1 MNVSGNISRFMSEQY
16 YITTAIDYVNGL
28 PHLGHAY
35 EKVLTDVLAR
45 YQRRHGQRV
54 FFLTG
59 LDEHGIKVQQ
69 SAQKQGR
76 DPQEFCDA
84 MAANFE
90 RLYRKLNV
98 SFDDFVRT
106 TQPRHKEVV
115 RRCLQQLFDAGEI
128 YKGVYKGFYSPR
140 QEQFLTEKDRA
151 ADGHFPEIFGEVIEL
166 EEDVYYFRL
175 ARHQEWLVGHLQKN
189 PDWIFPSFRA
199 KEVLGALENPIPD
212 LCISRPKA
220 RLAWGIPLPFDAEQV
235 TYVWFDALINYIS
248 VIGYD
253 GVSVSDWWPGINV
266 IGKDILVPAHAVYWP
281 IMLKALGLPLPR
293 MLLVHGWWTQ
303 NKEKM
308 SKSTGNAVD
317 PLTLI
322 ETYGVDAFRYFV
334 MREMA
339 VGYDADF
346 SPEQFHLRYQS
357 ELGNTLG
364 NLVNRAVSMV
374 ARYRGGAIPAVSATP
389 TVSEENLR
397 RDVTAAIAAF
407 CENMDKIQVHIALME
422 LWKGIIRINQYADEN
437 APWKLA
443 KNPADADRLDAVLSE
458 LAAAIYLLTGEIG
471 CILPATA
478 EKILAQLGN
487 LPPLPVKK
495 NPAWPQIPA
504 DTKVGKA
511 EPLFPR
517 VELPGVAVP

>member
-1 MNVSGNISRFMSEQY
+1 MSEKY
-16 YITTAIDYVNGL
+16 YITTAIDYVNGN

-45 YQRRHGQRV
+45 YHRRHGEQV

-59 LDEHGIKVQQ
+59 LDEHGVKVQQ
-69 SAQKQGR
+69 SAQRQGR
-76 DPQEFCDA
+76 EPQEFCDK

-90 RLYRKLNV
+90 NLYRKLNV

-106 TQPRHKEVV
+106 TQPRHKIVV
-115 RRCLQQLFDAGEI
+115 QRILQKLYDAGEI
-128 YKGVYKGFYSPR
+128 YKGVYRGFYSTR
-140 QEQFLTEKDRA
+140 QEQFLTEKDRDA
-151 ADGHFPEIFGEVIEL
+151 NGGFPGIFGEVIEL

-175 ARHQEWLVGHLQKN
+175 AKHQDWLVEHLKQN
-189 PDWIFPSFRA
+189 PDWIFPNFRA

-212 LCISRPKA
+212 LCISRPKS

-253 GVSVSDWWPGINV
+253 GTTVSDWWPGINV
-266 IGKDILVPAHAVYWP
+266 IGKDILVPAHAIYWP
-281 IMLKALGLPLPR
+281 IMLKAIGLPLPKL
-293 MLLVHGWWTQ
+293 LLVHGWWTQ

-308 SKSTGNAVD
+308 SKSTGNSVD
-317 PLTLI
+317 PLDLI
-322 ETYGVDAFRYFV
+322 NTYGVDAFRYFV

-346 SPEQFHLRYQS
+346 SSEQFHLRYQS

-374 ARYRGGAIPAVSATP
+374 ARYRDGVIPAIGESALTA
-389 TVSEENLR
+389 SEQGLR
-397 RDVTAAIAAF
+397 NDVINAVKSF

-422 LWKGIIRINQYADEN
+422 LWKGVIRVNQYADEN

-443 KNPADADRLDAVLSE
+443 KDPANAGRLDVVLEE
-458 LAAAIYLLTGEIG
+458 LAAAIYLLAGEIG
-471 CILPATA
+471 CVLPETA
-478 EKILAQLGN
+478 DKILAQLGG
-487 LPPLPVKK
+487 LPPLAVVENPV
-495 NPAWPQIPA
+495 WPVIPPG
-504 DTKVGKA
+504 TKVGKA

-517 VELPGVAVP
+517 IEVAPAE

>member
-1 MNVSGNISRFMSEQY
+1 MADKF
-16 YITTAIDYVNGL
+16 YITTAIDYVNGN

-45 YQRRHGQRV
+45 YHRRHGDEV

-76 DPQEFCDA
+76 DPQEFCDE
-84 MAANFE
+84 MAAKFE
-90 RLYRKLNV
+90 ALYRQLNV

-115 RRCLQQLFDAGEI
+115 QRILQKLYDQGEI
-128 YKGVYKGFYSPR
+128 YKGIYKGFYSPR
-140 QEQFLTEKDRA
+140 QEQFLTEKDRDA
-151 ADGHFPEIFGEVIEL
+151 NGRFPEIFGEVIEL

-175 ARHQEWLVGHLQKN
+175 AKHQDWLVEHLKQN
-189 PDWIFPSFRA
+189 PDWIFPNFRT

-212 LCISRPKA
+212 LCISRPKS
-220 RLAWGIPLPFDAEQV
+220 RLAWGIPLPFDQEQV

-253 GVSVSDWWPGINV
+253 GEKVSDWWPGTNV

-281 IMLKALGLPLPR
+281 IMLKALNLPLPGQ
-293 MLLVHGWWTQ
+293 LLVHGWWTQ

-317 PLTLI
+317 PLSLI
-322 ETYGVDAFRYFV
+322 ATYGVDAFRYFV

-339 VGYDADF
+339 IGYDADF
-346 SPEQFHLRYQS
+346 SSEQFHLRYQS

-374 ARYRGGAIPAVSATP
+374 ARYRDGEIPAIGGAALTASEQGLRADVLAAVKS
-389 TVSEENLR
+389 
-397 RDVTAAIAAF
+397 F

-422 LWKGIIRINQYADEN
+422 LWKGIIRVNQYADEN

-443 KNPADADRLDAVLSE
+443 KDPANGERLNVVLEE
-458 LAAAIYLLTGEIG
+458 LAAAIYLLAGEIA
-471 CILPATA
+471 CILPATGD
-478 EKILAQLGN
+478 KMLQQLGN
-487 LPPLPVKK
+487 LPPLAV
-495 NPAWPQIPA
+495 NENATWPAIPA
-504 DTKVGKA
+504 NTKVGKA

-517 VELPGVAVP
+517 IELPAAD